1 MVLESKVPD
10 GDKDT
15 NDVAPLTFQVQV
27 QLKTQEVV
35 RGVELH
41 YAGLKDLNVL
51 TVKEKLVSLAQ
62 RPGGAV
68 NEDLRVD
75 AATFKEYDE
84 EYDEVVLDVL
94 FNEAA
99 ASSSADDVK
108 APIDSLITGKLA
120 GYSQQ
125 FGAQVRADLPHTT
138 KLQHVKHVG
147 YVSVFPLL
155 LKVLPPNSPKLL
167 ALLKQTTGS
176 NHLWSPFGLR
186 SLSTQDQFYNQEKT
200 PGDNPYCR
208 GAIWMNM
215 NRLALDALHHYTQ
228 QGQGKGSQGGA
239 F

>member
-1 MVLESKVPD
+1 MQMVLESKVPD

-27 QLKTQEVV
+27 QLKAQEVV

-62 RPGGAV
+62 RPG
-68 NEDLRVD
+68 D

-155 LKVLPPNSPKLL
+155 L

-186 SLSTQDQFYNQEKT
+186 SLSTQDQFYNQGKT